1 MVGFHHHKREKERDG
16 CSIHFI
22 RFPCFIYTFVE
33 TNCTRL
39 WIVSFNIF
47 VSFPMHCILFFIREQ
62 TCFERFLI
70 YVLLES
76 NWTNLFFRIGIHHM
90 ERLFLFFFFF
100 FFFLVKI
107 KESYGRF
114 LLFSSLNTLL
124 RGILKS

>member
-1 MVGFHHHKREKERDG
+1 MVGFHHHKRERERDG

-47 VSFPMHCILFFIREQ
+47 VSFPMHCVFFFLSVNKRVSKDSLF
-62 TCFERFLI
+62 T
-70 YVLLES
+70 YYS
-76 NWTNLFFRIGIHHM
+76 NRIGLIFSF
-90 ERLFLFFFFF
+90 EQAFTAWWRPFFFF